1 MRSIYA
7 KILAWAAVTVALA
20 SAGFVATFWYL
31 SESRSEEARFFGGI
45 IALQRDGAAAAYRAG
60 GPEGLRSF
68 LARMGTSFEGD
79 HYLLDPQGRDLVDG
93 RDRSGLLARGHG
105 PRSRGPRPP
114 HAGGPPVLISPPTS
128 EGFRFAALPRHRFDW
143 APLLPYFLWIP
154 ILVLALLY
162 ALAVH
167 LVRPLRALQRALDAF
182 GRGELTT
189 RIGSMRRDE
198 IGDLSRAFDVMAHRI
213 ESLLSA
219 ERRLIQDVSHELRSP
234 LTRLGLA
241 IRLGRAGDREAAMDR
256 IKKEADRLSALVDQL
271 LRLHSAEEDPQA
283 GRREEVPLRDLLAD
297 LVEACAVEA
306 EAKGCRLEFRSGGP
320 VAVEGDP
327 ELLRRAVENVLRNA
341 VRHAPEGS
349 AVGVDLQSDGESATV
364 VVRDRGEGVPPEH
377 LEDVF
382 RPFFRIE
389 DDRSRASGG
398 VGLGLAIAR
407 RAVALH
413 GGAVA
418 AANAGPGLVV
428 TIRLPR
434 RAAG

>member
-1 MRSIYA
+1 MKSIYA
-7 KILAWAAVTVALA
+7 KILVWAAVTVALA

-45 IALQRDGAAAAYRAG
+45 IALQRDAAAAAYRDG
-60 GPEGLRSF
+60 GVEGLRAS
-68 LARMGTSFEGD
+68 LARMGASFEGD
-79 HYLLDPQGRDLVDG
+79 HYLLDSHGRDLIDG
-93 RDRSGLLARGHG
+93 RDRSNLLARGRGRHRPGMG
-105 PRSRGPRPP
+105 PPP
-114 HAGGPPVLISPPTS
+114 PGGPPVLISPPTA
-128 EGFRFAALPRHRFDW
+128 EGFRFAALPRHRFAW

-154 ILVLALLY
+154 LLVLVLLY

-167 LVRPLRALQRALDAF
+167 LVRPLRRLQRAIDAF
-182 GRGELTT
+182 GRGELAT

-198 IGDLSRAFDVMAHRI
+198 IGELSRAFDVMAHRV

-241 IRLGRAGDREAAMDR
+241 VRLGRAGDRDTAMER

-283 GRREEVPLRDLLAD
+283 GRREEVPLDGLLAE
-297 LVEACAVEA
+297 LAETCTVEA
-306 EAKGCRLEFRSGGP
+306 EARGCRLASRTDGP
-320 VAVEGDP
+320 IIVEGDP

-349 AVGVDLQSDGESATV
+349 TVDVDLRSDGEFATV
-364 VVRDRGEGVPPEH
+364 LIRDRGEGVPPEH

-382 RPFFRIE
+382 RPFFRI
-389 DDRSRASGG
+389 DGDRSRSSGG

-413 GGAVA
+413 GGSIA
-418 AANAGPGLVV
+418 AANAAPGLAV
-428 TIRLPR
+428 TIRIPLRPSR
-434 RAAG
+434 